1 MREEEHLKR
10 NFRKYFETGILVL
23 GLPLAAG
30 IPALAKNSGTVTL
43 LHDASLRGKPLRAGT
58 YMVEWKTHSPEATVQ
73 FSQRF
78 KVALFAEG
86 RVERRARTYEQ
97 NSVVYDTA
105 PDGSLFI
112 IEIRFANSNKVLV
125 FD

>member
-1 MREEEHLKR
+1 LKR
-10 NFRKYFETGILVL
+10 NFRKYFETGILVW
-23 GLPLAAG
+23 GLLLAAG
-30 IPALAKNSGTVTL
+30 APALATNSGTITL
-43 LHDASLRGKPLRAGT
+43 LHDAAVHGKTLRAGT

-78 KVALFAEG
+78 TVNLFAEG
-86 RVERRARTYEQ
+86 RVERRAKKYEQ
-97 NSVVYDTA
+97 NAVVFDTA

-112 IEIRFANSNKVLV
+112 IEIRFANSKKVLV

>member
-1 MREEEHLKR
+1 LKR
-10 NFRKYFETGILVL
+10 NFRKYFGTGILGM
-23 GLPLAAG
+23 GLLLAAG
-30 IPALAKNSGTVTL
+30 IPAFAKNSGAVTL
-43 LHDASLRGKPLRAGT
+43 LHDASLHGKTLRAGS
-58 YMVEWKTHSPEATVQ
+58 YAVEWKTHSPQATVQ

-78 KVALFAEG
+78 KVSLFAEG
-86 RVERRARTYEQ
+86 RVERRAKKYEQ

-112 IEIRFANSNKVLV
+112 IEIRFANSNRVLV

>member
-1 MREEEHLKR
+1 MKG
-10 NFRKYFETGILVL
+10 NFRKCFENGTLVV
-23 GLPLAAG
+23 GLLLAAG
-30 IPALAKNSGTVTL
+30 IPALAKNSGTVTV
-43 LHDASLRGKPLRAGT
+43 LHNASVHGKPLRAGT

-78 KVALFAEG
+78 MVSLFAEG
-86 RVERRARTYEQ
+86 RVVRRARTYEQ

-105 PDGSLFI
+105 PDGALFI
-112 IEIRFANSNKVLV
+112 IEIRFAHTNKVLV

>member
-1 MREEEHLKR
+1 LKR
-10 NFRKYFETGILVL
+10 NFRKYFKTGILVL
-23 GLPLAAG
+23 GLLLAAG
-30 IPALAKNSGTVTL
+30 APALAKNSGSITV
-43 LHDASLRGKPLRAGT
+43 LHDAAVHGKILRAGT

-86 RVERRARTYEQ
+86 RVERRDRTYEQ

-105 PDGSLFI
+105 PDGSLSI
-112 IEIRFANSNKVLV
+112 IEIRFADSNKVLV

>member
-1 MREEEHLKR
+1 MR
-10 NFRKYFETGILVL
+10 NFRKPFKTGILVL
-23 GLPLAAG
+23 GLLLAAG
-30 IPALAKNSGTVTL
+30 IPALAKNSGTITL
-43 LHDASLRGKPLRAGT
+43 LHDATLRGKPLRAGT

-78 KVALFAEG
+78 AVNLFAEG
-86 RVERRARTYEQ
+86 RVERRPKRYEQ
-97 NSVVYDTA
+97 NAVVYDTA

-112 IEIRFANSNKVLV
+112 LEIRFANSNKVLV

>member
-1 MREEEHLKR
+1 LRR
-10 NFRKYFETGILVL
+10 NFSKYFETGILVS
-23 GLPLAAG
+23 GLLLAAC
-30 IPALAKNSGTVTL
+30 IPALAINSGTVTL
-43 LHDASLRGKPLRAGT
+43 LHDATVHGKPLRAGT

-86 RVERRARTYEQ
+86 RIERRARVYEQ

-105 PDGSLFI
+105 PDGSLFV

-125 FD
+125 FE

>member
-1 MREEEHLKR
+1 
-10 NFRKYFETGILVL
+10 
-23 GLPLAAG
+23 
-30 IPALAKNSGTVTL
+30 
-43 LHDASLRGKPLRAGT
+43 
-58 YMVEWKTHSPEATVQ
+58 MVEWKTHSPEATVQ

-78 KVALFAEG
+78 TVNLFAEG
-86 RVERRARTYEQ
+86 RVERRAKKYEQ
-97 NSVVYDTA
+97 NAVVFDTA